1 MTDPLRAD
9 RPPASADVPERDRD
23 AHVEEL
29 LLTGLDNYFDGQH
42 ELAINVWTR
51 VLFLDRG
58 HARARAYIE
67 RARSAL
73 LERQREGD
81 ELLHTGAAAFE
92 RGDVETARHLLSSVV
107 ERGGATEE
115 ALALLQRLDRL
126 ETAGTPGTLDGER
139 ALRTASSHA
148 RGGPAPADAGPSRAR
163 IAWVAGGV
171 VAGLM
176 ATALSGF
183 YLLARGGDWLGF
195 DTNSAP
201 VTSGAPQEAL
211 LVPAASE
218 VWVARARAL
227 YAKGHL
233 HEALTALASVRP
245 GDALRPEADEL
256 RADIQQQLLAAGRA
270 SAPAP
275 VQEQEAPSPR
285 R

>member
-1 MTDPLRAD
+1 MTDPLRVD
-9 RPPASADVPERDRD
+9 RPSASADVPERDRD

-73 LERQREGD
+73 SERQREGD

-92 RGDVETARHLLSSVV
+92 RGDVETARHLLSSAV

-115 ALALLQRLDRL
+115 ALALLERLDRL
-126 ETAGTPGTLDGER
+126 ETAGTPGGLER
-139 ALRTASSHA
+139 GRPLRTTSAHA
-148 RGGPAPADAGPSRAR
+148 RGGPATSAADPSRVR
-163 IAWVAGGV
+163 IAWVAAGV
-171 VAGLM
+171 VGGLM
-176 ATALSGF
+176 AAALSGF
-183 YLLARGGDWLGF
+183 YLLARGGDWLGLA
-195 DTNSAP
+195 TNSAP
-201 VTSGAPQEAL
+201 VTSSAPQEAL
-211 LVPAASE
+211 LVPTASE
-218 VWVARARAL
+218 VWLSRARAL

-256 RADIQQQLLAAGRA
+256 RADIQQQLLAVGRA
-270 SAPAP
+270 SAPTP
-275 VQEQEAPSPR
+275 IQEQEVPLPR

>member
-73 LERQREGD
+73 SERQREGD

-92 RGDVETARHLLSSVV
+92 RGDVETARHLLSSAV

-115 ALALLQRLDRL
+115 ALALLERLDRL
-126 ETAGTPGTLDGER
+126 ETAGMPGSLDVGR
-139 ALRTASSHA
+139 PLGTASSHT
-148 RGGPAPADAGPSRAR
+148 RGGPAPAQANPRRAR
-163 IAWVAGGV
+163 IAWLAAGV
-171 VAGLM
+171 VGGLL
-176 ATALSGF
+176 AAAVLGF
-183 YLLARGGDWLGF
+183 YLLARSGDLLGL
-195 DTNSAP
+195 DNASVP
-201 VTSGAPQEAL
+201 VASGVPQEAL

-218 VWVARARAL
+218 VWLSRARAL

-233 HEALTALASVRP
+233 HEALTALAPVRP

-275 VQEQEAPSPR
+275 VQEQQVPSPR

>member
-9 RPPASADVPERDRD
+9 RPPAPADVPERDRD

-29 LLTGLDNYFDGQH
+29 LLAGLDNYFDGQP

-58 HARARAYIE
+58 HRRARAYIE

-73 LERQREGD
+73 SERQREGD
-81 ELLHTGAAAFE
+81 ELLHNGAAAFE
-92 RGDVETARHLLSSVV
+92 RGDVETARHLLSSAL

-115 ALALLQRLDRL
+115 ALALLERLDRL
-126 ETAGTPGTLDGER
+126 QTARTPGSQDVR
-139 ALRTASSHA
+139 RPLRTVTHA
-148 RGGPAPADAGPSRAR
+148 RGGSAPAPASPSRAR
-163 IAWVAGGV
+163 IAWLAAGV
-171 VAGLM
+171 VGGLL
-176 ATALSGF
+176 AAAISGLYLLSG
-183 YLLARGGDWLGF
+183 GGDLLGL
-195 DTNSAP
+195 DNNSVP
-201 VTSGAPQEAL
+201 VASAAPQEAL

-218 VWVARARAL
+218 VWLSRARAL

-233 HEALTALASVRP
+233 HEALTALAPVRP

-275 VQEQEAPSPR
+275 VPEQPAPSPR